1 MGRIL
6 QESTNMTGRSLTPST
21 ARGEA
26 TRTRVLEAAEQV
38 FGAKGYHG
46 ASVTEITRA
55 AGVAQGTFYLY
66 FRGKKEIFLDLV
78 DDLGTRLR
86 AVTLEASA
94 GAGSYS
100 EAQERGFEAFFE
112 FARGHRNIY
121 RIIQECD
128 RVGPT
133 TYRRFYAL
141 LADTYKRGAEAAGKG
156 ELADIDPEVLA
167 YCMLGVGHFVALR
180 FLMWDH
186 VAATEFERA
195 AIGFVQRG
203 SCKGAST

>member
-1 MGRIL
+1 
-6 QESTNMTGRSLTPST
+6 MTGRSLTPST

-26 TRTRVLEAAEQV
+26 TRSRVLEAAEQV

-66 FRGKKEIFLDLV
+66 FKGKKEIFLDLV
-78 DDLGTRLR
+78 DDLGSRLR
-86 AVTLEASA
+86 ALTLEASS
-94 GAGSYS
+94 GAASYS
-100 EAQERGFEAFFE
+100 EAQARGFEAFFE
-112 FARGHRNIY
+112 FARGHRHIY

-128 RVGPT
+128 RVDPT
-133 TYRRFYAL
+133 TYRRFYSL
-141 LADTYKRGAEAAGKG
+141 LADTYRRGAEAAGDA

-186 VAATEFERA
+186 VAAAEFERA

-203 SCKGAST
+203 SSRELRP

>member
-1 MGRIL
+1 
-6 QESTNMTGRSLTPST
+6 MTARSLGPTT

-26 TRTRVLEAAEQV
+26 TRQRVLEAAEQV

-78 DDLGTRLR
+78 DDLGDRLR
-86 AVTLEASA
+86 LVTMAASA
-94 GAGSYS
+94 DTPTYA
-100 EAQERGFEAFFE
+100 EAQRRGFEAFFD
-112 FARGHRNIY
+112 FARGHRHIY

-128 RVGPT
+128 RVDPT
-133 TYRRFYAL
+133 TYRRFYSM
-141 LADTYKRGAEAAGKG
+141 LAETYRAGAADAAARG
-156 ELADIDPEVLA
+156 ELGDIDPEVLA
-167 YCMLGVGHFVALR
+167 YCLLGVGHFVALR
-180 FLMWDH
+180 FLQWDDQMT
-186 VAATEFERA
+186 AKGQAA

-203 SCKGAST
+203 SRPA

>member
-1 MGRIL
+1 M
-6 QESTNMTGRSLTPST
+6 
-21 ARGEA
+21 
-26 TRTRVLEAAEQV
+26 LEAAEQV

-78 DDLGTRLR
+78 DDLGSRLR
-86 AVTLEASA
+86 ALTVEASA
-94 GAGSYS
+94 GAASFS
-100 EAQERGFEAFFE
+100 QAQDRGFQAFFD
-112 FARGHRNIY
+112 FARGHRHIY

-128 RVGPT
+128 RVDPT

-141 LADTYKRGAEAAGKG
+141 LADTYRRGAEAAGA
-156 ELADIDPEVLA
+156 ELGDIDPEVLA

-180 FLMWDH
+180 FLMWDDQLSPELE
-186 VAATEFERA
+186 AQ
-195 AIGFVQRG
+195 AIGFVRRG
-203 SCKGAST
+203 TRQPA

>member
-1 MGRIL
+1 
-6 QESTNMTGRSLTPST
+6 
-21 ARGEA
+21 
-26 TRTRVLEAAEQV
+26 VLEAAEQV

-78 DDLGTRLR
+78 DDLGNRLR
-86 AVTLEASA
+86 DITIAASA
-94 GAGSYS
+94 DASSYA
-100 EAQERGFEAFFE
+100 EAQERGFGAFFE
-112 FARGHRNIY
+112 FARGHRHIY

-128 RVGPT
+128 RVDPT
-133 TYRRFYAL
+133 TFRRFYSLLAETYRR
-141 LADTYKRGAEAAGKG
+141 GAESARRG

-180 FLMWDH
+180 FGLWDESFPPE
-186 VAATEFERA
+186 AEAA
-195 AIGFVQRG
+195 AIRFVQRG
-203 SCKGAST
+203 AAAGRISR

>member
-1 MGRIL
+1 
-6 QESTNMTGRSLTPST
+6 MTGRSLTPST

-26 TRTRVLEAAEQV
+26 TRGRVLEAAEQV
-38 FGAKGYHG
+38 FGDKGYHG

-78 DDLGTRLR
+78 DDLGARLR
-86 AVTLEASA
+86 GVTLEASA
-94 GAGSYS
+94 GAKSYS
-100 EAQERGFEAFFE
+100 EAQERGFEAFFD
-112 FARGHRNIY
+112 FARHHRHIY

-128 RVGPT
+128 RVDPT
-133 TYRRFYAL
+133 TFRRFYAL
-141 LADTYKRGAEAAGKG
+141 LADTYKRGAVAAGKS

-167 YCMLGVGHFVALR
+167 FCMLGVGHFVALR
-180 FLMWDH
+180 FLMWDN
-186 VAATEFERA
+186 ATATEFQRA

-203 SCKGAST
+203 SARGH